1 MVDGAL
7 DGGANHSSSGRSNT
21 KAFEETLARYRELSA
36 RALLELSV
44 VRRLPIGNGI
54 LTVDTNAQA
63 WTRARPEEADK
74 GGDAVRAA
82 LSLVRLKRRL
92 AMG

>member
-36 RALLELSV
+36 RALLELIRAEA
-44 VRRLPIGNGI
+44 RRIC
-54 LTVDTNAQA
+54 TT
-63 WTRARPEEADK
+63 W
-74 GGDAVRAA
+74 
-82 LSLVRLKRRL
+82 S
-92 AMG
+92 